1 MCIYYIIYKTTN
13 IVNGF
18 EYIGQHTTSY
28 INDGYFGSGK
38 RLKNAIK
45 QYGKESFKKEILH
58 IFKSF
63 DEMNQ
68 KEIELV
74 NESYIKRVDTYNIV
88 LGGDSGIGKNNKG
101 KVPWNKG
108 ISGVI
113 KYSEESKRKMS
124 ESGRKPKSLEHRNNI
139 SKATKGKSKKPL
151 SNEHKEKISAS
162 KKGKI
167 KSIETKHKMSIA
179 KKGKLIGI
187 IRSIETRK
195 KISEKMKASIAKR
208 KAAKAASLQIISE
221 N

>member
-18 EYIGQHTTSY
+18 EYIGQHATSD
-28 INDGYFGSGK
+28 INDGYLGSGK

-45 QYGKESFKKEILH
+45 QYGKGSFKKEILH

-74 NESYIKRVDTYNIV
+74 NESYIKRADTYNIV

-124 ESGRKPKSLEHRNNI
+124 ESGRKPKSTEHRKNI
-139 SKATKGKSKKPL
+139 SLGKAGKPKATSTCPHCNKTGGHANMLRYHYNNCKSL
-151 SNEHKEKISAS
+151 F
-162 KKGKI
+162 
-167 KSIETKHKMSIA
+167 TY
-179 KKGKLIGI
+179 
-187 IRSIETRK
+187 
-195 KISEKMKASIAKR
+195 
-208 KAAKAASLQIISE
+208 
-221 N
+221 